1 MRGRLGQLRR
11 RMRRSRGLPGVS
23 VREVDLDQVAGGG
36 EASGPTHPMGEG
48 IIFRPRLAFRIPV
61 VLALVFW
68 LGVGITLLVTDIL
81 SGMVT
86 PLPVYA
92 STLLFVLFFLMV
104 VFHYHHF
111 AIQVDL
117 TGVSVVGAASFKS
130 FGWREIIRVEG
141 DHSFFPGCRI
151 YARSGDGFGFSGLV
165 FEEHRTLVELI
176 QLYSGARDE
185 D

>member
-1 MRGRLGQLRR
+1 
-11 RMRRSRGLPGVS
+11 
-23 VREVDLDQVAGGG
+23 
-36 EASGPTHPMGEG
+36 MGEG
-48 IIFRPRLAFRIPV
+48 IIFRPRLAFRVPV

-68 LGVGITLLVTDIL
+68 LGVGITQLVADIL

-86 PLPVYA
+86 PLPVYG
-92 STLLFVLFFLMV
+92 SILLFVLFFLMV

-151 YARSGDGFGFSGLV
+151 YSRSGDGFGFSGLV

-176 QLYSGARDE
+176 QLYSGTRGE

>member
-11 RMRRSRGLPGVS
+11 RMRRSRRLPGVS
-23 VREVDLDQVAGGG
+23 VREVDLERVDRERG
-36 EASGPTHPMGEG
+36 ASGMAHPMGAG
-48 IIFRPRLAFRIPV
+48 IIFRPRLAFRVPV

-68 LGVGITLLVTDIL
+68 VGVGVTLLVTDIL
-81 SGMVT
+81 SGMGT

-92 STLLFVLFFLMV
+92 SILLFVGFFLAV

-151 YARSGDGFGFSGLV
+151 YSRSGDGFGFSGLV
-165 FEEHRTLVELI
+165 FEEHRALVELI
-176 QLYSGARDE
+176 QLYSGTRGE